1 MFCRI
6 KQVTMQFNLTRV
18 HFQVLER
25 GKLLTIS
32 MFLENNTLVRCFC
45 LEEKKASVYL
55 KLSVKPCIN
64 RKRKQSSNPEVS
76 ILPAVTTYVRERLKK
91 DGQNKQQQW
100 YQTISILFYFFS

>member
-45 LEEKKASVYL
+45 LEEKKL
-55 KLSVKPCIN
+55 QFI
-64 RKRKQSSNPEVS
+64 
-76 ILPAVTTYVRERLKK
+76 
-91 DGQNKQQQW
+91 
-100 YQTISILFYFFS
+100 